1 MSTKQELSDNKPK
14 TIQQLLTSYKNQI
27 TAALPSHLTAD
38 RMSRIALTEI
48 RRNPKLLECD
58 PVSLFGAVIQASQ
71 LGLEIGP
78 GGAHLV
84 PFKKQVQMI
93 PDYRG
98 LMALARRSGDISG
111 FYAQIVCSN
120 DEFDY
125 QFGTQEFLHFKPAKS
140 NRGEI
145 IGAFAIAHFKE
156 GGSQFEYMTIE
167 DIEDIKKRSKASN
180 SGPWITD
187 YEAMAKKT
195 VIRQICKYLPVS
207 VELQKAITLDELNDR
222 DVEQDNRAILDGEFI
237 VTPERH
243 GKPEVE
249 MPKAASK

>member
-1 MSTKQELSDNKPK
+1 MSTKEIQANKPR
-14 TIQQLLTSYKNQI
+14 TIQTLLITYKDQI
-27 TAALPSHLTAD
+27 TAALPKHLTAD

-48 RRNPKLLECD
+48 RRNPNLLKCD

-84 PFKKQVQMI
+84 PFKGQIQMI

-98 LMALARRSGDISG
+98 LMAMARRSGDIMA
-111 FYAQIVCSN
+111 FYAQIVKAN
-120 DEFDY
+120 DLFSY
-125 QFGTQEFLHFKPAKS
+125 QFGTEEYLHFKPATS

-145 IGAFAIAHFKE
+145 IGAFAIAKFKE
-156 GGSQFEYMTIE
+156 GGSQFEYMTVE
-167 DIEDIKKRSKASN
+167 DINEIRDRSKAKN
-180 SGPWITD
+180 SGPWVTD
-187 YEAMAKKT
+187 YEPMAKKT

-207 VELQKAITLDELNDR
+207 VELQKAINLDELNDR
-222 DVEQDNRAILDGEFI
+222 DVAQDNRAILDGEFMAA
-237 VTPERH
+237 PEEQ

-249 MPKAASK
+249 MPKAATK